1 MAKIN
6 LDINGNMYEVNVA
19 PDTPLLWVLREHLG
33 LRGTKYG
40 CGIGR
45 CGACT
50 VLVDGKARRSCQML
64 AESAQGKKIVTIE
77 GIPEDHPVKKAWI
90 AEEVPQC
97 GYCQPGQIVQAVSL
111 LNENPDP
118 DDAAIDRAMRG
129 ILCRCGTYRRIKSAI
144 RRAAK
149 RDLPPITLY
158 GQSKTAKQDGLA
170 IGVSLN
176 QEGPGWKIAKTK
188 DPWIKISADGYVT
201 VIVPKSEMGQG
212 VSTAIPMIVAD
223 ELEADLNKLNVEFA
237 PAGDGYKDPFFR
249 AQMTGGS
256 TSMRNLFLP
265 LRKIAAAARS
275 MLIKTAAMKLDVSAD
290 EFHTFEG
297 FVVHGPT
304 GRKISFGELAV
315 AASKLDVP
323 AEPPLKGKENYA
335 IIGKGIQ
342 RIDVYDKVNGR
353 AVFGMDAALEGMLYA
368 AVVRPPRFGVR
379 LVSFDSK
386 SAEDIESVEY
396 VLPLDN
402 GVAIC
407 AETVEA
413 AWKAKEALKVSWT
426 EESLPKWDDERLK
439 EELLNHLDGEGITA
453 KEEGSF
459 EKAFA
464 KAHKKIEATYL
475 LPYLSHAPMEPA
487 NALAYVQKDRCDVWV
502 PTQGQTLLH
511 TLASKITGLGKDEIF
526 IHTTYLGGGFGGKVE
541 PQCALEAIEISK
553 RTGRPVK
560 LIWTREEEFAND
572 CYRPATATRIVAGVD
587 DQGNISAWDHKIVA
601 QSIYSRMMP
610 DQMEGEVDP
619 AAVEGLVNM
628 DYKLS
633 NVRVR
638 YVPFEGPLPVGFWRS
653 VGSSHNAFTVEC
665 FIDELAHAL
674 DQDPLE
680 LRLKLLEGEK
690 RAQRVIEAVAQDSG
704 WGSPLPKGRGRGIAY
719 HCSFGT
725 YVAEVAE
732 VSIDER
738 TKAVKV
744 HRVFCALDCG
754 RVIHPNIA
762 QAQVEGAV
770 LMGLSAALKESLKIR
785 ENKVATTNFD
795 SYDLLRIHEAPEIYV
810 RFLESNAPLGGLGEP
825 GVPPIAPAVANA
837 IFAAC
842 GTRIRNLPITEQS
855 F

>member
-6 LDINGNMYEVNVA
+6 LDINGNMYEVDVA
-19 PDTPLLWVLREHLG
+19 PETPLLWVIREHLG

-50 VLVDGKARRSCQML
+50 VLIDGKARRSCRMS

-77 GIPEDHPVKKAWI
+77 GIPEDHPVKLAWI

-118 DDAAIDRAMRG
+118 DDAAIDLAMRG
-129 ILCRCGTYRRIKSAI
+129 VLCRCGTYGRIKRAI

-149 RDLPPITLY
+149 GDLLPVAPY
-158 GQSKTAKQDGLA
+158 GQNKVEKQDGLA
-170 IGVSLN
+170 LGLSLDE
-176 QEGPGWKIAKTK
+176 EGPGWRITKTD
-188 DPWIKISADGYVT
+188 DPWIRITSDGCIT
-201 VIVPKSEMGQG
+201 VIIPKSEMGQG

-223 ELEADLNKLNVEFA
+223 ELGADLNKLSMEFA
-237 PAGDGYKDPFFR
+237 PAGDGYKDPLFR

-256 TSMRNLFLP
+256 TSMRNLFFP
-265 LRKIAAAARS
+265 LRKLAAAARS
-275 MLIKTAAMKLDVSAD
+275 MLIKAAAMKLGVSED
-290 EFHTFEG
+290 GLHTSEG
-297 FVVHGPT
+297 FVVHGTT
-304 GRKISFGELAV
+304 GRKISFGELAI

-323 AEPPLKGKENYA
+323 AEPPLKGKEDYA
-335 IIGKGIQ
+335 LIGKGVS

-353 AVFGMDAALEGMLYA
+353 AVFGMDATLQGMLYA
-368 AVVRPPRFGVR
+368 AVVRPPFLGAR

-386 SAEDIESVEY
+386 SAKDSEGVEY
-396 VLPLDN
+396 VLPLEN

-413 AWKAKEALKVSWT
+413 AWKAKEALKISWT

-439 EELLNHLDGEGITA
+439 NELLSCLNHEGITA
-453 KEEGSF
+453 KHEGALG
-459 EKAFA
+459 EALA
-464 KAHKKIEATYL
+464 KASKKIEATYI
-475 LPYLSHAPMEPA
+475 LPYLSHAPLEPA
-487 NALAYVQKDRCDVWV
+487 NALAYVQKDRCDIWV
-502 PTQGQTLLH
+502 PTQGQTLLQ
-511 TLASKITGLGKDEIF
+511 TLVSNITGLDKDRVF

-541 PQCALEAIEISK
+541 PQCAIEAVEISK
-553 RTGRPVK
+553 RIGKPVK
-560 LIWTREEEFAND
+560 LIWTREEEFLND
-572 CYRPATATRIVAGVD
+572 CYRPANATRIVAGID
-587 DQGNISAWDHKIVA
+587 NRGNIVAWDHKIVA

-610 DQMEGEVDP
+610 NMMEGEVDP

-628 DYKLS
+628 DYDVP
-633 NVRVR
+633 NMRVR

-653 VGSSHNAFTVEC
+653 VGSSHNAFTVES

-674 DQDPLE
+674 GKDPLE
-680 LRLKLLEGEK
+680 FRLGLLKNEP

-732 VSIDER
+732 VTVDEK
-738 TKAVKV
+738 TGAVKV
-744 HRVFCALDCG
+744 DRIFCAVDCG
-754 RVIHPNIA
+754 KVIHPNIA

-770 LMGLSAALKESLKIR
+770 LMGLSATLKEAVKIKDNR
-785 ENKVATTNFD
+785 VATVNFD
-795 SYDLLRIHEAPEIYV
+795 SYDLLRIHEAPEIHV
-810 RFLESNAPLGGLGEP
+810 RFIESGAPLGGLGEP
-825 GVPPIAPAVANA
+825 GVPPVAPAVANA

-842 GTRIRNLPITEQS
+842 GTRIRNLPIQLL
-855 F
+855 